1 MRHKNMPR
9 QLNRFARHRM
19 ARGLTQKKLAQLM
32 GVRPS
37 TVCAW
42 EAGLHRPDPERIPKL
57 AEHLRVDA
65 LQVAEFFDGSEL

>member
-1 MRHKNMPR
+1 MRAKKMPR
-9 QLNRFARHRM
+9 QLNSFARHRM
-19 ARGLTQKKLAQLM
+19 ARGLSQKELARLM
-32 GVRPS
+32 NVKPS

-42 EAGLHRPDPERIPKL
+42 EAGLYRPEPSRIPKL